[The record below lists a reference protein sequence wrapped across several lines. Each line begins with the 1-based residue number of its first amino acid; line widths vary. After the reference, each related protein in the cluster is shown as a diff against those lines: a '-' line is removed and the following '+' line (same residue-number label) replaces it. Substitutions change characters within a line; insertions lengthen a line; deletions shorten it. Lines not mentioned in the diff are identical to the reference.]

1 MANVVIFGT
10 GQTAEI
16 VYDYLVN
23 DTSHKIVAFTVD
35 SKYLIKKKFF
45 ELPVVPFEK
54 VEEIYSPS
62 EYKMFVAIG
71 YKNLNELRAKKYLE
85 AKKKNYKLIN
95 YISSKSG
102 ITAKSIEIGDN
113 CFISENQSI
122 QPYSKIGNNVALWGG
137 VLIGHNCKI
146 GDHCWITSEVSIAG
160 NTIIGSY
167 CFIGVNATIGHMITI
182 GEKCLIGAGT
192 LITKDAKDKSVF
204 IAKDT
209 QLYPLESDKFMQITK
224 LK

>member
-1 MANVVIFGT
+1 MANIVIFGT

-23 DTSHKIVAFTVD
+23 DTLHKIVAFTVD
-35 SKYLIKKKFF
+35 SEYLTKEKLFG
-45 ELPVVPFEK
+45 LPVVPFEK
-54 VEEIYSPS
+54 VKEIYSPS
-62 EYKMFVAIG
+62 KCKMFVALG
-71 YKNLNELRAKKYLE
+71 YKNLNELRAQKYLE
-85 AKKKNYKLIN
+85 AKRKNYELIS

-102 ITAKSIEIGDN
+102 IIAKSIEIGDN
-113 CFISENQSI
+113 CFILENQSI

-137 VLIGHNCKI
+137 TLIGHNCRI

-160 NTIIGSY
+160 NTIIGPY

-192 LITKDAKDKSVF
+192 LITKNAKDKSVF

-209 QLYPLESDKFMQITK
+209 QAYPLESDKFLQITK